1 MELTKASNQWKNRPE
16 DEKFSSLLDL
26 RNATA
31 AYRDNAILAPETD
44 LGRLTIATGDGG
56 EIEVIGPSGKK
67 AVPTHHAFGQLA
79 ARAGA
84 PAGYLRTLPSHVAAE
99 ALGYGLAKA
108 GEDDRQASLLLRQ
121 NGRLELRAATGPK
134 YARIWNVE
142 VADALCKLQA
152 DQPSWVF
159 PEAFRSASGRQGW
172 GEKKTIP
179 VAYASDH
186 DMFVFLCDYDTE
198 ITTLE
203 GDQLFRGFFVENS
216 EVGAAAFVLTTFL
229 FDMVCANV
237 IVWGAREIHELSIRH
252 VGSARERAFRDLEIE
267 VKKYAETSGAE
278 QVETIRRA
286 RVKLLGDKREDV
298 ISALFSK
305 KIPGLGKGTIG
316 DAFDAAE
323 ASPRYGDPR
332 SVWGFVNGLTEVSQ
346 RKAFADERVQLDRA
360 AGRVMQIAF

>member
-1 MELTKASNQWKNRPE
+1 MELTKAHNQWKNRPD
-16 DEKFSSLLDL
+16 DEKFSSLADL
-26 RNATA
+26 RSAVA
-31 AYRDNAILAPETD
+31 IYRDNAIQAPGVDLAS
-44 LGRLTIATGDGG
+44 LTVATGDGG
-56 EIEVIGPSGKK
+56 EIEIIGASGKR

-79 ARAGA
+79 ARAKA
-84 PAGYLRTLPSHVAAE
+84 PAGYLRSLPAHVAAE

-108 GEDDRQASLLLRQ
+108 GEDDREASLLFRQ
-121 NGRLELRAATGPK
+121 NGRLELRAAVSDK

-142 VADALCKLQA
+142 VADALCRLQSE
-152 DQPSWVF
+152 QPAWVF

-198 ITTLE
+198 ITTPE

-216 EVGAAAFVLTTFL
+216 EVGAAAFTLTWFL

-237 IVWGAREIHELSIRH
+237 IVWGAREVHELSVRH
-252 VGSARERAFRDLEIE
+252 VGSARERAFRELSVE
-267 VKKYAETSGAE
+267 VKKYANGSASD
-278 QVETIRRA
+278 QVEQIRRA

-316 DAFDAAE
+316 EAFDAAE

-346 RKAFADERVQLDRA
+346 GKAFADERVQLDRA